1 MKHAKPALNLIV
13 DLHAF
18 GGSLSGKHYYTLG
31 LLSALSMHPQAK
43 NIQFH
48 LVSTQPVPNITIDNA
63 TWHYFSKVGYYFNLS
78 RLTKKL
84 LNAHLLSPTSFI
96 PPLVSFC
103 PTTTIV
109 YDTASITPQRFARN
123 RKARILESLLITHVL
138 KRSRWVM
145 TISHSVARELVRV
158 SNNDTSNVLVVY
170 PRVRDF
176 PWPEVK
182 DITNV
187 NLNPNEYF
195 LFVGTLEPRKNVANL
210 IQGYAA
216 FLLQTSKANPPKLV
230 IAGQRGWHYNE
241 ILQLIET
248 KSLENMVKVVHA
260 PTDSQLASLYAHCR
274 CFCYV
279 SHYEG
284 YGMPV
289 LEAMSFG
296 KAVLVSDISV
306 LNEVAGP
313 SAYFVDP
320 SSVVSIAQG
329 LRSVSEN
336 DSLRHTLES
345 HTSHQVKKLDH
356 TEQMNQFI
364 YSLLGTRDTNAVK

>member
-48 LVSTQPVPNITIDNA
+48 LVSVQPLPSIVIKNA
-63 TWHYFSKVGYYFNLS
+63 TWHYFSKAQFYFRLS
-78 RLTKKL
+78 HLTKKL
-84 LNAHLLSPTSFI
+84 ANAHLLSPTSFI

-123 RKARILESLLITHVL
+123 QKARILESLLITHVL
-138 KRSRWVM
+138 KRSRWVV
-145 TISHSVARELVRV
+145 TISHSVARELVWV
-158 SNNDTSNVLVVY
+158 SNNDTPNILVVY

-176 PWPEVK
+176 PRPEVK

-187 NLNPNEYF
+187 NLKPNEYF
-195 LFVGTLEPRKNVANL
+195 LFVGTLEPRKNLVNL
-210 IQGYAA
+210 IQGYTAL
-216 FLLQTSKANPPKLV
+216 LLQTCKVNPPKLV
-230 IAGQRGWHYNE
+230 IAGQRGWHFAE
-241 ILQLIET
+241 IFAAINT
-248 KSLENMVKVVHA
+248 KSLEKMVVFVDS
-260 PTDSQLASLYAHCR
+260 PTDDQLASLYAHCL

-284 YGMPV
+284 FGMPI

-296 KAVLVSDISV
+296 KAVLTSDSAV
-306 LNEVAGP
+306 FHEVAGP
-313 SAYFVDP
+313 SAYYVDP